1 MRLFTTPIA
10 PNALRV
16 VMFMREKQL
25 TMPIVNVDLGNPQ
38 AKEAYRAINPLAQVP
53 ALELDDGAYLSE
65 SLTICQY
72 LDAISGAPHLFG
84 ESLTERTQI
93 AMWERRAELSLF
105 IPAIEYGHH
114 THPMMR
120 DAFQQFPDWAQT
132 QIPKVNAF
140 YTLMNVQ
147 LAAHDYLAGNAFSV
161 ADITAYI
168 GAGAATFFGLP
179 MPQSAAITAWRKRID
194 SRDSAK
200 NLFPG
205 TD

>member
-1 MRLFTTPIA
+1 MRLYTTPMA

-16 VMFMREKQL
+16 VMLLREKQL
-25 TMPIVNVDLGNPQ
+25 NIPLVNVDLSTPQ
-38 AKEAYRAINPLAQVP
+38 SKEAYRAINPLAQVP
-53 ALELDDGAYLSE
+53 ALELDDGTYLSE

-72 LDAISGAPHLFG
+72 LDTASGSPYLFG

-120 DAFQQFPDWAQT
+120 NAFQQFPVWAQT
-132 QIPKVNAF
+132 QLPKIKAF
-140 YTLMNVQ
+140 YALMHER
-147 LAAHDYLAGNAFSV
+147 LSAHEFLAGNSFSV

-168 GAGAATFFGLP
+168 GGSAAMFFGIP
-179 MPQSAAITAWRKRID
+179 APSSDAIAAWQARIAARESAQ
-194 SRDSAK
+194 
-200 NLFPG
+200 NLFSAS
-205 TD
+205 